1 MQEKFGLIGKTLKH
15 SYSKIIHSYLS
26 EYSYD
31 LVELKKEQLEEFI
44 KNGEYKAFNVTIPYK
59 KEVMQYLDCVDDLAK
74 EIGAVNTVVKKD
86 GKIYGYNTDFFGMNY
101 ALDRAG
107 ISLNGKKVMILG
119 SGGTSDTARAVAKK
133 GGASEI
139 VIVSRTGQ
147 VNYQNYLTHADTDVI
162 INTTPVGMFPDNFS
176 KPISLDGFTRL
187 SGVLDVIYN
196 PNLTALT
203 FDAKQK
209 GVKYSNGL
217 PMLVAQ
223 AKKASEYFTGSTIDN
238 QRIEEILNELCKN
251 TLNIVLIGMPGSG
264 KTTLA
269 RELSK
274 ILDREV
280 LDTDEL
286 IVERLGVDI
295 PTVFE
300 QKGEQYFRQVESEI
314 LKELGAKTGK
324 IISTGG
330 GVVKNPENLFPLKSN
345 GVIFYVN
352 RAVENL
358 SRDGRPLSKDLE
370 SVKKLYQERKDAYE
384 NFADYKIDNNKDISL
399 SVKAIMEKL

>member
-101 ALDRAG
+101 ALERAG
-107 ISLNGKKVMILG
+107 ISLKGKKVMILG
-119 SGGTSDTARAVAKK
+119 SGGTSDTARAVAKN

-162 INTTPVGMFPDNFS
+162 INTTPVGMFPDNYS
-176 KPISLDGFTRL
+176 KPLSLDGFTRL

-203 FDAKQK
+203 FEAKQK
-209 GVKYSNGL
+209 GK
-217 PMLVAQ
+217 
-223 AKKASEYFTGSTIDN
+223 
-238 QRIEEILNELCKN
+238 
-251 TLNIVLIGMPGSG
+251 
-264 KTTLA
+264 
-269 RELSK
+269 
-274 ILDREV
+274 
-280 LDTDEL
+280 
-286 IVERLGVDI
+286 
-295 PTVFE
+295 
-300 QKGEQYFRQVESEI
+300 
-314 LKELGAKTGK
+314 
-324 IISTGG
+324 
-330 GVVKNPENLFPLKSN
+330 
-345 GVIFYVN
+345 
-352 RAVENL
+352 
-358 SRDGRPLSKDLE
+358 
-370 SVKKLYQERKDAYE
+370 
-384 NFADYKIDNNKDISL
+384 
-399 SVKAIMEKL
+399 